1 MPVFMSQDTRSIPD
15 IGQIVNGQE
24 APSPVP
30 WQVSLQKF
38 GYHFCGATIIN
49 DVTLLSAAHCLY
61 QNGIMGMTIRTG
73 STRTSSGGQVRYAK
87 SISTSFTSTDLSLS
101 LFSIL

>member
-1 MPVFMSQDTRSIPD
+1 MPVFMKQNTRSSPD

-38 GYHFCGATIIN
+38 GSHFCGATIIN
-49 DVTLLSAAHCLY
+49 NITLLSAAHCLY
-61 QNGIMGMTIRTG
+61 QQGTMGLTIRTG
-73 STRTSSGGQVRYAK
+73 STRTSAGGQVCYTKLIA
-87 SISTSFTSTDLSLS
+87 T
-101 LFSIL
+101 